1 MGRSRRHRRRPVERA
16 EVAPV
21 EPAPVEAAPA
31 EVAPVEASP
40 AEEKPEEPTPE
51 FSRLRRLAPLL
62 LVVAGIVAYHNAL
75 GGPFVLDDFTAIP
88 NNESIRTLWPPWNAL
103 SPPAHSPVTGRPI
116 VNLSLAFN
124 YALGGL
130 DATSYHVVNIAIH
143 VLAALLVFGIVR
155 RTLTAPKL
163 SEQYRDAASGI
174 STAVA
179 LLWVVHPLATESV
192 DYTIQRTELL
202 MGLFFLLTL
211 YGALRGFESR
221 DGWRWHTA
229 ALAAF
234 ALGLGSKEVIVVAP
248 VVVLAYDWLFWSTS
262 FKAALRRHRGLYIAF
277 VVVFVLFVLLVGT
290 RLRDAFAGI
299 SRRMSPWDYALTQ
312 SGAIVHYL
320 RLAVWPHPLA
330 ADYDGWPIAT
340 SVMYVLPYV
349 AVILSLVALTV
360 WGLVRRRPLAFL
372 GVWFFAILAPTSSFR
387 PLSVEVVAERRMY
400 LPLAA
405 VVVLA
410 VLAGRAL
417 LVRLKA
423 PRGVGIV
430 SVAVLAAILG
440 IVTMR
445 RNETYRTTLSFWNDV
460 VAKRPDNPRARVW
473 LAKHLREEGKNAEA
487 LQHLTT
493 AVELQPRNGEAQYG
507 LGVALAGAG
516 RLDEAIEQY
525 RVALRINAKD
535 FRAHN
540 NLGAALR
547 SRGDVVG
554 ASRHYLEALRIN
566 PEYAGAHYNL
576 ALVLADLGEVG
587 TAISHL
593 ESAVRADPDFGQ
605 ARQLLDD
612 FRKRVGQ

>member
-1 MGRSRRHRRRPVERA
+1 MRRARRKSHRPVETA
-16 EVAPV
+16 EV
-21 EPAPVEAAPA
+21 APVEAAPA
-31 EVAPVEASP
+31 EEKVAQSSG
-40 AEEKPEEPTPE
+40 KISHLWR
-51 FSRLRRLAPLL
+51 FAPLL

-75 GGPFVLDDFTAIP
+75 RGPFVLDDFTAIP
-88 NNESIRTLWPPWNAL
+88 NNESIRRLWPPWNAL
-103 SPPAHSPVTGRPI
+103 SPPAHSPVTGRPL
-116 VNLSLAFN
+116 VNLSLAIN

-130 DATSYHVVNIAIH
+130 DSTSYHLVNIAIH

-155 RTLTAPKL
+155 RTLAAAPRL
-163 SEQYRDAASGI
+163 SHQYRDAASGI
-174 STAVA
+174 ATAVA
-179 LLWVVHPLATESV
+179 LLWVVHPLTTESV

-211 YGALRGFESR
+211 YGAIRGFQSGN
-221 DGWRWHTA
+221 GWRWHAA

-234 ALGLGSKEVIVVAP
+234 VLGLGSKEVIVVAP
-248 VVVLAYDWLFWSTS
+248 VVVLAYDWLFWSNS
-262 FKAALRRHRGLYIAF
+262 LKAALRRHRGLYVGF
-277 VVVFVLFVLLVGT
+277 VVVFALFLLLVGT
-290 RLRDAFAGI
+290 RLRGAFEGLA
-299 SRRMSPWDYALTQ
+299 RRMSPWDYALTQ

-340 SVMYVLPYV
+340 SLMIVLPYV
-349 AVILSLVALTV
+349 VFVLSLVALTV

-387 PLSVEVVAERRMY
+387 PLSVEMVAERRMY

-405 VVVLA
+405 AVVLA
-410 VLAGRAL
+410 VLAGRAVL
-417 LVRLKA
+417 AEVKA
-423 PRGVGIV
+423 PRRVGM
-430 SVAVLAAILG
+430 VAVALLAAILG
-440 IVTMR
+440 FATMR

-460 VAKRPDNPRARVW
+460 VAKRPDNPRARIW

-493 AVELQPRNGEAQYG
+493 AVELQPRNGEAHYG
-507 LGVALAGAG
+507 LGVALASAG

-547 SRGDVVG
+547 ARGDIVG

-566 PEYAGAHYNL
+566 PQYAGAHYNL

-587 TAISHL
+587 AAISHL
-593 ESAVRADPDFGQ
+593 ESAVREDPDFSQ

-612 FRKRVGQ
+612 FRKRTGQ

>member
-1 MGRSRRHRRRPVERA
+1 M
-16 EVAPV
+16 
-21 EPAPVEAAPA
+21 
-31 EVAPVEASP
+31 
-40 AEEKPEEPTPE
+40 
-51 FSRLRRLAPLL
+51 F
-62 LVVAGIVAYHNAL
+62 
-75 GGPFVLDDFTAIP
+75 
-88 NNESIRTLWPPWNAL
+88 
-103 SPPAHSPVTGRPI
+103 
-116 VNLSLAFN
+116 
-124 YALGGL
+124 
-130 DATSYHVVNIAIH
+130 
-143 VLAALLVFGIVR
+143 
-155 RTLTAPKL
+155 
-163 SEQYRDAASGI
+163 
-174 STAVA
+174 
-179 LLWVVHPLATESV
+179 
-192 DYTIQRTELL
+192 
-202 MGLFFLLTL
+202 
-211 YGALRGFESR
+211 
-221 DGWRWHTA
+221 
-229 ALAAF
+229 
-234 ALGLGSKEVIVVAP
+234 
-248 VVVLAYDWLFWSTS
+248 
-262 FKAALRRHRGLYIAF
+262 
-277 VVVFVLFVLLVGT
+277 
-290 RLRDAFAGI
+290 
-299 SRRMSPWDYALTQ
+299 
-312 SGAIVHYL
+312 
-320 RLAVWPHPLA
+320 
-330 ADYDGWPIAT
+330 
-340 SVMYVLPYV
+340 VLPYV
-349 AVILSLVALTV
+349 AFLLSLVALTV

-417 LVRLKA
+417 LVQLKA

-460 VAKRPDNPRARVW
+460 VAKRPDNPRARIW
-473 LAKHLREEGKNAEA
+473 FAKHLRESGRNAEA

-493 AVELQPRNGEAQYG
+493 AVELQPRNGEAHYD

-554 ASRHYLEALRIN
+554 ASRHYLQALRIN

-587 TAISHL
+587 AAISHL